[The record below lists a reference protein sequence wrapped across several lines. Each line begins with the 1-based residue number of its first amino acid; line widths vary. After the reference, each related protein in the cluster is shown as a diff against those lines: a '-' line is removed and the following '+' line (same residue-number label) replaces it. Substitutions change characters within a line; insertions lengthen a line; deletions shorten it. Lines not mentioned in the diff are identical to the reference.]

1 MIIVMREVRT
11 ENAETLKVDFIIA
24 ELKPEWNKRD
34 LVKLEKEKWQWQSM
48 DNFSHLR
55 HKTVTVEMQLKIPW
69 KINLKDILMQSA
81 HQMGK
86 ELPDFNDL
94 LN

>member
-1 MIIVMREVRT
+1 MIIVMREVGT

-34 LVKLEKEKWQWQSM
+34 LVKLEKGKWQWQSM
-48 DNFSHLR
+48 DNFSNFR

-69 KINLKDILMQSA
+69 KINLKDILMQSS